1 MEIAIIGGG
10 VAGLTAAY
18 RLSKDGV
25 SVTLFERDKVLGGL
39 AGVVKIDNFLIE
51 KYYHHIFTTDFEI
64 INLIDEIGLKDK
76 LMWLESR
83 MGLFYENK
91 IHAFGTPGEL
101 FRFKHLS
108 FLDKLRFG
116 ATVLFLKNYNN
127 WRELE
132 KTTAIEWMRKY
143 AGENVCKVIWEP
155 LLVAKFGKNY
165 QKASMS
171 WLWGKIKL
179 RGSSRSKG
187 GKKERLGYLLG
198 SFGLLIDK
206 LENEIISMSG
216 TVKKEEKIVRI
227 DATDGNKVFIKTD
240 KGEYEFD
247 KAVST
252 VAYPVL
258 IRIAPQLSE
267 EYKKKINQVEY
278 ASTVFV
284 ILILKNSFTYNYW
297 ENISDNSIP
306 FGGIIEHTNFI
317 RPSAYN
323 NKNILYIS
331 NYLYRDE
338 WLYKCSDKELIEEYS
353 KHLKKMNPNF
363 SEEWIEQ
370 FFIFRDEF
378 AQPIVTINYSQT
390 LPNFETPIK
399 NLFTATM
406 AQIYPEDRGMNYSV
420 KLGNQIADIVLKI
433 EPIQPA

>member
-1 MEIAIIGGG
+1 
-10 VAGLTAAY
+10 
-18 RLSKDGV
+18 
-25 SVTLFERDKVLGGL
+25 
-39 AGVVKIDNFLIE
+39 
-51 KYYHHIFTTDFEI
+51 
-64 INLIDEIGLKDK
+64 
-76 LMWLESR
+76 
-83 MGLFYENK
+83 MG
-91 IHAFGTPGEL
+91 
-101 FRFKHLS
+101 R
-108 FLDKLRFG
+108 
-116 ATVLFLKNYNN
+116 
-127 WRELE
+127 
-132 KTTAIEWMRKY
+132 
-143 AGENVCKVIWEP
+143 
-155 LLVAKFGKNY
+155 
-165 QKASMS
+165 
-171 WLWGKIKL
+171 
-179 RGSSRSKG
+179 
-187 GKKERLGYLLG
+187 
-198 SFGLLIDK
+198 FGLLIDK

-278 ASTVFV
+278 ASTVCV

-306 FGGIIEHTNFI
+306 FGGIIEDANFI

-420 KLGNQIADIVLKI
+420 KLGNQIADI
-433 EPIQPA
+433 